1 VQVRPIQVSEFRTP
15 APITSPTGPQP
26 GIPATPPFPVTSPP
40 STAIAAVP
48 YPTNEDC
55 KAHLMWLSLG
65 KEKVGG
71 KWENKNPR
79 QVAVDMRLATLQH
92 MVARGEFFRVGS
104 GSYYLDKTASCI
116 MPVSLTSPGLRKLLW
131 RLGYVPKTGFTAA
144 ILESIV
150 DHAALAPKRPYH
162 RVAYMGKDALY
173 IRASDNT
180 MLRIKADKITEVP
193 LGTDDVIL
201 IANDLA
207 SWPSL
212 EELKPLIEEMRS
224 RIGKTCTQIRPDLPL
239 SHHLTTR
246 WSTDSPLSPEQ
257 AHQLFIARF
266 MFIFAAARYS
276 L

>member
-1 VQVRPIQVSEFRTP
+1 
-15 APITSPTGPQP
+15 
-26 GIPATPPFPVTSPP
+26 
-40 STAIAAVP
+40 
-48 YPTNEDC
+48 
-55 KAHLMWLSLG
+55 MWLSLG

-246 WSTDSPLSPEQ
+246 WSTDSPLSGAGSPIVHCPFHVYLCGRPIFTVTHHP
-257 AHQLFIARF
+257 AGRGPGIRKINPPRTDAR
-266 MFIFAAARYS
+266 RLQERCGGKNEKS
-276 L
+276 PGKGRWPHCRTNQ